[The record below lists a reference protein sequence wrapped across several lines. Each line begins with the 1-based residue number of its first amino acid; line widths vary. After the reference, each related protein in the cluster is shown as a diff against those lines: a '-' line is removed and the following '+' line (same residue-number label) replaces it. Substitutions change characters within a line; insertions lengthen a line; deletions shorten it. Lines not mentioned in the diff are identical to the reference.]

1 MPLPAIIGAAA
12 LRALPSIT
20 RGIVQMIQ
28 KQGRSAAIREHGKK
42 AVQSAERAVE
52 KVQPI
57 RTAASKTKDAV
68 GTQARK
74 LVGRGNQVK
83 RTKTGQAPQSKK
95 TGRVIS
101 PKTVDRYDRMGK
113 RTAERRAKK
122 AVGTAGAVGA
132 GAVAVDQ
139 ATKATPKKTSEP
151 RGQMKRGAK
160 KSTGAKN
167 YNVGVSKGGV
177 PFKEAFAHFRKKGVK
192 TFTWNGKK
200 YTTELKKGK

>member
-1 MPLPAIIGAAA
+1 MALPAIIGAAA
-12 LRALPSIT
+12 LRALPNIT

-28 KQGRSAAIREHGKK
+28 KQGRSAAIRKHGKK

-52 KVQPI
+52 KVQPV
-57 RTAASKTKDAV
+57 RTAASKTKGAV

-83 RTKTGQAPQSKK
+83 RTKTGQASQSKK
-95 TGRVIS
+95 TGKIIS
-101 PKTVDRYDRMGK
+101 PKTVERYDRMGG
-113 RTAERRAKK
+113 RTAARRAKK
-122 AVGTAGAVGA
+122 AATATGAVGA

-139 ATKATPKKTSEP
+139 ATK
-151 RGQMKRGAK
+151 
-160 KSTGAKN
+160 STAKN
-167 YNVGVSKGGV
+167 YNVGVSQGGV